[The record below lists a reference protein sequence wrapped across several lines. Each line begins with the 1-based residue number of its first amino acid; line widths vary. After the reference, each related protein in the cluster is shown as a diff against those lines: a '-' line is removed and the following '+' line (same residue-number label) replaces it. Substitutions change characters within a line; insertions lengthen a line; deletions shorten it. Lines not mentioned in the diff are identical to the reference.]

1 MRLLKIIRNIFIIL
15 LLVGSLAFNGAIFA
29 LEIAGMSF
37 AAFWDAATMATEVTL
52 LKGANKN
59 LTAKN
64 GRLGVVNSTLKS
76 ENSKLKKSHAR
87 LTKTNKGLI
96 TKSGKLATKNKDLV
110 TQASLLAA
118 NINNLTNANSKLKG
132 EKKQLNSALTQ
143 SKDNWKKGQTN
154 IDTLTKSVNKR
165 LVTTTASNIGAM
177 AGEAIP
183 VIGWGVI
190 IAATTYEVTQACK
203 MATEMVEIRKTME
216 IEGGDD
222 EKKVCGMKVPDHK
235 ELLAKVEMPDWW
247 SYKWPDWWPFG
258 GDADEAIEEE
268 ILKKQRETE
277 QALEAADDF

>member
-76 ENSKLKKSHAR
+76 ENSKLKKSQAR
-87 LTKTNKGLI
+87 LTKTNKGL
-96 TKSGKLATKNKDLV
+96 V
-110 TQASLLAA
+110 TQASLLTA
-118 NINNLTNANSKLKG
+118 NISTLTSANSKLKG

-143 SKDNWKKGQTN
+143 SKERWKGGQKRVN
-154 IDTLTKSVNKR
+154 TLTKSVNKR
-165 LVTTTASNIGAM
+165 LVTTTASNIGAVF
-177 AGEAIP
+177 GEAIP
-183 VIGWGVI
+183 VIGWGAI

-222 EKKVCGMKVPDHK
+222 EKKVCGMKVPDHT
-235 ELLAKVEMPDWW
+235 ELWAKVEMPDWW

-258 GDADEAIEEE
+258 GDADEAIEAE